1 MYCMDGL
8 DKGLIYILGRMEQD
22 RVSFHYTTRNGMQ
35 FKTCELFTA
44 GIFHLILT
52 DHGWQWATETTESKI
67 VAEGALLH

>member
-22 RVSFHYTTRNGMQ
+22 RASFHYTTRNGMQ

-52 DHGWQWATETTESKI
+52 DHG
-67 VAEGALLH
+67 